1 MTNIDE
7 LERLHAA
14 AVHGDDFAE
23 LAEHLPGLIAE
34 LRAARAG
41 DAWVDAVL
49 PEDDAIKAAHPSRTG
64 DHESYA
70 EARRLVGAR
79 RSKQGLVELVNW
91 LLVERR
97 RAMAGLDGGR

>member
-34 LRAARAG
+34 LRAARA
-41 DAWVDAVL
+41 
-49 PEDDAIKAAHPSRTG
+49 
-64 DHESYA
+64 
-70 EARRLVGAR
+70 
-79 RSKQGLVELVNW
+79 
-91 LLVERR
+91 ERR
-97 RAMAGLDGGR
+97 DLLAAVEKARATDRQQSFDEWVQAMHELRAALAKVPK